1 MLSNSFW
8 LTSHIDF
15 TCRNPRLG
23 RTKKDCANELFSL
36 MNIDFFLLIEM
47 NTCYMAKID
56 QTGRSGFE
64 NQSV

>member
-8 LTSHIDF
+8 HASHIDV
-15 TCRNPRLG
+15 TCTNTRLG
-23 RTKKDCANELFSL
+23 RRQKDCANELFSL
-36 MNIDFFLLIEM
+36 MNVDFFLFIKM
-47 NTCYMAKID
+47 NTYYVAKID